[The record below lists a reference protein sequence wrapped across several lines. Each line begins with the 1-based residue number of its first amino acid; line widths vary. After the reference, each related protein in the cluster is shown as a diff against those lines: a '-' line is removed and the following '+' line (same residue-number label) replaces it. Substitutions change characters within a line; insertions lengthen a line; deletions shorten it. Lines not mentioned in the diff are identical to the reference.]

1 MPPVAYRAMA
11 LVHIAMFDAAN
22 SMEPIYR
29 PYYAQLPATRET
41 SKEAAVAAAARR
53 AKSGR

>member
-1 MPPVAYRAMA
+1 MA